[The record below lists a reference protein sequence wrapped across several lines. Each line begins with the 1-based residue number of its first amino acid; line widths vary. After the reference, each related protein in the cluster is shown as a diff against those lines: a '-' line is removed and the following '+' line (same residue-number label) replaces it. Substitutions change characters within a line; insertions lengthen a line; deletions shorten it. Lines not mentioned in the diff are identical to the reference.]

1 MNQQVESMIAA
12 VLAANDETLLA
23 VRSSHDRREIPS
35 GPGTIILVTCQGEHR
50 AGGYWLAEVMVEVRT
65 QVDEESGADRHATVV
80 REAVGALR
88 SMPATD
94 GSNGVRLLSGGHV
107 LATES
112 DVDEEEREWVSR
124 VTLRFGVAVD
134 MAAS

>member
-1 MNQQVESMIAA
+1 
-12 VLAANDETLLA
+12 
-23 VRSSHDRREIPS
+23 
-35 GPGTIILVTCQGEHR
+35 
-50 AGGYWLAEVMVEVRT
+50 
-65 QVDEESGADRHATVV
+65 
-80 REAVGALR
+80 
-88 SMPATD
+88 
-94 GSNGVRLLSGGHV
+94 V